1 MAKSGL
7 SLSGPGHRSPA
18 SPRCLSLLGSATQKH
33 GTQKLL
39 HQDAKDK
46 HRSQEKNNI

>member
-1 MAKSGL
+1 MAGGQVGFEPQL
-7 SLSGPGHRSPA
+7 VWPSLL
-18 SPRCLSLLGSATQKH
+18 CLSPLGSVTQKR